1 MELSITMAKRKASE
15 YPVRRM
21 RKNNGKFPNIGETA
35 KPGNA
40 FKAEIDHIPTRVIR
54 GIVPRPVCILIK
66 I

>member
-15 YPVRRM
+15 YQFRRM

-40 FKAEIDHIPTRVIR
+40 FKVEIDHIPTRVIR
-54 GIVPRPVCILIK
+54 ELCPGLSVFS
-66 I
+66 